1 MTKEGKEQAFDLIAK
16 KEVNVR
22 FFRFCLS
29 KRRGRRY
36 YNQSHHDEDQLN
48 EEEWELLKKYL

>member
-1 MTKEGKEQAFDLIAK
+1 MSEKEQAFDLIAK

-36 YNQSHHDEDQLN
+36 YNQSHHEDDQLN
-48 EEEWELLKKYL
+48 EEEWELLKKHL